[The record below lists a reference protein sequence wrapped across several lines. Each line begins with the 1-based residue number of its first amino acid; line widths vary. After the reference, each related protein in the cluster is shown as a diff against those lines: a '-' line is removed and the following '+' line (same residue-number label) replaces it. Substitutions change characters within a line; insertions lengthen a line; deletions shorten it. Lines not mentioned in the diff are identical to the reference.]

1 MFKKARAVGGSP
13 REDPVPGMCEVA
25 SPEQGSPA
33 GHSSREL
40 AIPQYQDPIYRLKMH
55 SLGESQYDY
64 KDGPT
69 VNDN

>member
-25 SPEQGSPA
+25 SPEQGSPE

-40 AIPQYQDPIYRLKMH
+40 AIPIYLLKMH

-64 KDGPT
+64 KGGPT